1 MEEHLQLRRAGVGV
15 EARTSGVLL
24 WVAKFQ
30 KPIGHLSGDDRQATD
45 YPSPSP
51 EFK

>member
-1 MEEHLQLRRAGVGV
+1 MEGRA
-15 EARTSGVLL
+15 SGVLF

-45 YPSPSP
+45 YPSLEEVEGRDQRFQFESHQC
-51 EFK
+51 